1 MTRSKPE
8 SSLWMPSRLI
18 NARMLTEADVQ
29 VARYVAG
36 SVVSE
41 PSDRDL
47 LSLAVAVGA
56 TQRGHVCADLNQLDK
71 FAPIDEIHGE
81 VAGSRQQ
88 VPWPTI
94 EEWESHLAS
103 SELVQMASS
112 WEEAGSTQRPLM
124 FFEGRLYL
132 SRQWEDER
140 IVAAILGR
148 RLNESATSA
157 DESVVEATILQ
168 LFPDAEPGDEQTQAV
183 RRSLANRT
191 SILMGG
197 PGTGKTYTIARIL
210 SAHLGLHTR
219 LRGSDEPLRIALAA
233 PTAKAAAQMRESL
246 MRATASGSDPL
257 PEDHAKIFSQLEPT
271 TIHGLLGRRRRLNTR
286 FAHDA
291 ENQLDV
297 DLLIID
303 EMSMVSLALMA
314 RLAEALRPETCVVL
328 VGDPG
333 QLASVENGSILW
345 DLARL
350 EDQFGD
356 RITRLKI
363 SHRNQLTISSTFT
376 DAVRDAN
383 RQQVENILSS
393 APDSEEKTF
402 SFIEMENGLRKSNK
416 HRFRTIVDLFAPVRE
431 VAVAGDV
438 DTALVAAAA
447 IRIVCAHRRGAFGV
461 EEWNKFINEELFD
474 DSSTWTPGQIVIKT
488 RNDPA
493 NGLANGDTGIVISS
507 RDTAEATLEFAFAR
521 GNVPLRKPTAAV
533 DDIELAFG
541 TTVHKAQGSEFGTVV
556 VIVPPKSSPLCTR
569 ELLYT
574 ASTRAKPNLIL
585 IGHRDDVLYAVE
597 TERPRF
603 SGLVKRLQQ
612 PLA

>member
-1 MTRSKPE
+1 MTSPKPE
-8 SSLWMPSRLI
+8 DSLWMPSRLI
-18 NARMLTEADVQ
+18 KARMLTEADVQ

-71 FAPIDEIHGE
+71 FAPIDEPHSDA
-81 VAGSRQQ
+81 AGSRQR
-88 VPWPTI
+88 VPWPTF

-103 SELVQMASS
+103 SKLVQMASS
-112 WEEAGSTQRPLM
+112 WDEQGSTQRPLM

-148 RLNESATSA
+148 RLNESAMPA
-157 DESVVEATILQ
+157 DESAVEATILQ
-168 LFPDAEPGDEQTQAV
+168 LFPGSEPGDRQAQAV

-197 PGTGKTYTIARIL
+197 PGTGKTYTIARML
-210 SAHLGLHTR
+210 SAHLGLHKR

-246 MRATASGSDPL
+246 MRAATPGSDLL
-257 PEDHAKIFSQLEPT
+257 PADHIEVFSHLEPT
-271 TIHGLLGRRRRLNTR
+271 TIHGLLGRRRRVNTR

-291 ENQLDV
+291 ENQLDL

-314 RLAEALRPETCVVL
+314 RLVEALRPETCVVL

-350 EDQFGD
+350 GD
-356 RITRLKI
+356 RFCDLITRLEI
-363 SHRNQLTISSTFT
+363 SHRNQQTVSSTFT

-383 RQQVENILSS
+383 RGEVERILSS
-393 APDSEEKTF
+393 APGSEEKTF
-402 SFIEMENGLRKSNK
+402 SFIEVENGLRKTNK
-416 HRFRTIVDLFAPVRE
+416 KRFGTIVDRFAPVRE
-431 VAVAGDV
+431 AAIAGDV
-438 DTALVAAAA
+438 DTALAAAA
-447 IRIVCAHRRGAFGV
+447 GIRIVCAHRRGAFGV
-461 EEWNKFINEELFD
+461 EEWNNLIKEELFD

-493 NGLANGDTGIVISS
+493 NSLANGDTGIVVSS
-507 RDTAEATLEFAFAR
+507 GETSEATLEFAFAR
-521 GNVPLRKPTAAV
+521 GNDPLRKPTAAV
-533 DDIELAFG
+533 DDIELAFA
-541 TTVHKAQGSEFGTVV
+541 TTVHKAQGSEFGTVI

-574 ASTRAKPNLIL
+574 AATRAKPNLIL
-585 IGHRDDVLYAVE
+585 IGHREDVLYAVE

-603 SGLVKRLQQ
+603 SGLVKRLQ
-612 PLA
+612 